1 MRVTA
6 SGIIYDGR
14 DREAW
19 RFAHPRA
26 VLLPDG
32 EVFVVYY
39 AGDDQAKRARWTRVA
54 PTWSSPAMLFQF
66 IRHLKSPL

>member
-14 DREAW
+14 DMEAW
-19 RFAHPRA
+19 RFGHPRA
-26 VLLPDG
+26 VLLPA

-39 AGDDQAKRARWTRVA
+39 AGDDQAKSARWTRVA
-54 PTWSSPAMLFQF
+54 PT
-66 IRHLKSPL
+66 